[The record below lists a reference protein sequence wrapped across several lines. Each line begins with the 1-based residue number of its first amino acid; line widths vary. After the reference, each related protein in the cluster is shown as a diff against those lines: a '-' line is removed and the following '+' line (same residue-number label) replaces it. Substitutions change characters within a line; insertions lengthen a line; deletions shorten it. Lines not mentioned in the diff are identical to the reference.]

1 MHEQLVEHLRRHFPD
16 ADRIVVEELAPI
28 PGGFSRET
36 YRFDAHVHRGGAVH
50 VMPMILRKDPPPAAA
65 IIQTSR
71 QREHDLITA
80 IREHT
85 RVPVSESYFPIVDPK
100 PFGEPAMVI
109 ERAHGSGQTSNLFNQ
124 GPDAAQTDDVIRHL
138 CEVLVELHTADVD
151 KLNVG
156 GQLSDPRGVGVE
168 TTSWDRYMETTFEY
182 YINIYPKVDFDPSM
196 SVYMDS
202 FLTLRRKKPRPLRL
216 SLVHGDFNPANFL
229 YQDRKVTALID
240 WELARVG
247 DPREDLGWMKTMDLL
262 SNTSVMEHPK
272 SEGGFLSYYNKL
284 TGWDITPEEID
295 YFSLFGTAYVAVE
308 VAAAV
313 KRRVN
318 REHMQLLHLYI
329 LQPSILNLLNFAK
342 MLGYPGVA

>member
-1 MHEQLVEHLRRHFPD
+1 
-16 ADRIVVEELAPI
+16 
-28 PGGFSRET
+28 
-36 YRFDAHVHRGGAVH
+36 
-50 VMPMILRKDPPPAAA
+50 
-65 IIQTSR
+65 
-71 QREHDLITA
+71 
-80 IREHT
+80 
-85 RVPVSESYFPIVDPK
+85 
-100 PFGEPAMVI
+100 
-109 ERAHGSGQTSNLFNQ
+109 
-124 GPDAAQTDDVIRHL
+124 
-138 CEVLVELHTADVD
+138 
-151 KLNVG
+151 
-156 GQLSDPRGVGVE
+156 
-168 TTSWDRYMETTFEY
+168 
-182 YINIYPKVDFDPSM
+182 M